1 MRAVN
6 ARRFPRPYRSVSES
20 RRIDAGRLPKNA
32 ALRSPTPESAVS
44 RTAVSRTL
52 RYYGLFAGAAYCV
65 FIPFLIPAIAQAH
78 SISAWWWTPTALICA
93 ALPGVLVGVHCLVS
107 SNPLRLRRWAA
118 LGALGVL
125 VAELLWWPAWNGTP
139 LDDATVYWLGPFVV
153 LGTICAMIAWKPA
166 PAALYLIVCAVTI
179 KVTGNVTQGVS
190 SPATMITDAACSAA
204 FAIVPF
210 ALGVSGLSIAATLD
224 RNSAAEIAL
233 AEQTA
238 ATRARLA
245 ERALAR
251 AITHDE
257 IMSTLLEASRDPESP
272 ELPSRATATLVALD
286 DALRETTSGLNPEPA
301 GVVGRLSEA
310 AQHNDPGMTVSS
322 DVRTSAGSTYPQSA
336 VDALVGATAEAAR
349 NCFRHVPPECTR
361 FCRILVEDHRIEVTI
376 GDDGPGF
383 DRLTV
388 PRERLGLAMSVEERL
403 RRVGGEAAVDS
414 VPGRGTTLALGW
426 HRPAEPVRVD
436 DPDPLRLRSSTARV
450 LAATIIVVLA
460 VAAALNPGS
469 VTWWAPVA
477 IIAMM
482 AVAVAFLVGGAT
494 DLLRPLPGLFVAAVP
509 ALMCTTY
516 LFTLADTTQ
525 TIPLWVTG
533 PPALMAALLA
543 MRGRPAAAILGFA
556 VALAVSGL
564 WSYTATGNALPGI
577 LLIGPSGGFVAIGIV
592 FARVNRTL
600 ARDLTD
606 SRRRTA
612 DAAGTVAATR
622 AAAQER
628 ARQLEPVTALARPL
642 LLRLCS
648 GGYIDDATRTECG
661 LTEARLRDLLRS
673 RALCTPDINDAVD
686 AARRRGI
693 TVSLLDDRG
702 LDRPDS
708 DAPDPLDKSTREL
721 IIDTLRR
728 AADGAVRI
736 RALPQ
741 HRTFAVSVV
750 AEADD
755 RCEWIGVGTDG
766 RVRTTVTEM
775 GVTDR
780 GFMESPR

>member
-1 MRAVN
+1 M
-6 ARRFPRPYRSVSES
+6 
-20 RRIDAGRLPKNA
+20 
-32 ALRSPTPESAVS
+32 
-44 RTAVSRTL
+44 
-52 RYYGLFAGAAYCV
+52 
-65 FIPFLIPAIAQAH
+65 
-78 SISAWWWTPTALICA
+78 
-93 ALPGVLVGVHCLVS
+93 
-107 SNPLRLRRWAA
+107 
-118 LGALGVL
+118 L
-125 VAELLWWPAWNGTP
+125 VAEFLWWPAWNGTP

-153 LGTICAMIAWKPA
+153 LGTICAMLAWKPA
-166 PAALYLIVCAVTI
+166 PAALYLIVCAITI
-179 KVTGNVTQGVS
+179 KVTGNVAQGIS

-210 ALGVSGLSIAATLD
+210 ALGVSGLGIAATLD

-238 ATRARLA
+238 ATRARSA
-245 ERALAR
+245 QRALAR
-251 AITHDE
+251 SITHDE
-257 IMSTLLEASRDPESP
+257 IMSTLLEASRDPDSP
-272 ELPSRATATLVALD
+272 GLPSRATATLVALD

-310 AQHNDPGMTVSS
+310 AQHNDPAMTVSS
-322 DVRTSAGSTYPQSA
+322 DVRASAGSTYPQSA
-336 VDALVGATAEAAR
+336 VEALVGATAEAAR
-349 NCFRHVPPECTR
+349 NCFRHVPPECAR
-361 FCRILVEDHRIEVTI
+361 SCRILVDDHGIEVTI

-383 DRLTV
+383 DRSAV

-414 VPGRGTTLALGW
+414 VPGSGTTLALVW

-436 DPDPLRLRSSTARV
+436 DPDPLRLRSPTARV
-450 LAATIIVVLA
+450 LAATILVVLA
-460 VAAALNPGS
+460 VAAALNTGS
-469 VTWWAPVA
+469 APWWAAVG
-477 IIAMM
+477 IVAMM
-482 AVAVAFLVGGAT
+482 AVAVAVLVGGTT
-494 DLLRPLPGLFVAAVP
+494 DRLRPLPGLFVAAVP
-509 ALMCTTY
+509 ALMCATY

-533 PPALMAALLA
+533 PPALIAALLA
-543 MRGRPAAAILGFA
+543 MRGRPVIAILGFA
-556 VALAVSGL
+556 VALAVTGL
-564 WSYTATGNALPGI
+564 WSFTTTGNALSGV

-612 DAAGTVAATR
+612 EAAGNVAATR

-642 LLRLCS
+642 LLQLC
-648 GGYIDDATRTECG
+648 GVEHIDDAPRTECS

-673 RALCTPDINDAVD
+673 RALCTPDINAAIDD
-686 AARRRGI
+686 ARRRGVS
-693 TVSLLDDRG
+693 VSLLDDRG

-708 DAPDPLDKSTREL
+708 DAPDPLDKSTRDL
-721 IIDTLRR
+721 IVGTLRR
-728 AADGAVRI
+728 AAGGAVRI

-741 HRTFAVSVV
+741 HRAFVVSVV

-755 RCEWIGVGTDG
+755 RCEWIGIDTDG

-775 GVTDR
+775 GVTDL
-780 GFMESPR
+780 GFIESPR

>member
-1 MRAVN
+1 M
-6 ARRFPRPYRSVSES
+6 
-20 RRIDAGRLPKNA
+20 
-32 ALRSPTPESAVS
+32 
-44 RTAVSRTL
+44 
-52 RYYGLFAGAAYCV
+52 
-65 FIPFLIPAIAQAH
+65 FIPFLIPAVAQAR

-93 ALPGVLVGVHCLVS
+93 ALPGVLVGVHCLIS
-107 SNPLRLRRWAA
+107 ANPVRLRRWAA

-125 VAELLWWPAWNGTP
+125 VAEFLWWPAWNGTP

-166 PAALYLIVCAVTI
+166 PAALYLIVCAVTF
-179 KVTGNVTQGVS
+179 KVTGNVAQGVS

-245 ERALAR
+245 QRALAR

-310 AQHNDPGMTVSS
+310 AQRNDPGMTVSS
-322 DVRTSAGSTYPQSA
+322 DVRASAGSTYPQSA

-361 FCRILVEDHRIEVTI
+361 FCRILVEDHGIEVTI

-383 DRLTV
+383 DRSAV

-403 RRVGGEAAVDS
+403 RRVGGEATVDS

-426 HRPAEPVRVD
+426 RRPAEPVPVD

-450 LAATIIVVLA
+450 LASTIIVVLA
-460 VAAALNPGS
+460 VSAALNPGS
-469 VTWWAPVA
+469 VPWWAPVA

-482 AVAVAFLVGGAT
+482 AVAVAFLVGGAA

-509 ALMCTTY
+509 ALMCATY
-516 LFTLADTTQ
+516 LLTLADTTQ

-543 MRGRPAAAILGFA
+543 MRGRPTAAILGFA

-564 WSYTATGNALPGI
+564 WSYRDGQRTSRDSADRPVRRLRRDRHRVRAGQSDAGARSDRQSTTHRGCCGQCRRDACGGPGTRSTTRTGDRARPATPAATLQRRIHRRRNPNRMRSHRGATTR
-577 LLIGPSGGFVAIGIV
+577 SVAFQGIV
-592 FARVNRTL
+592 H
-600 ARDLTD
+600 
-606 SRRRTA
+606 SGHQRRGRRCPT
-612 DAAGTVAATR
+612 
-622 AAAQER
+622 
-628 ARQLEPVTALARPL
+628 
-642 LLRLCS
+642 S
-648 GGYIDDATRTECG
+648 GCHGQ
-661 LTEARLRDLLRS
+661 
-673 RALCTPDINDAVD
+673 P
-686 AARRRGI
+686 ARRPR
-693 TVSLLDDRG
+693 T
-702 LDRPDS
+702 RP
-708 DAPDPLDKSTREL
+708 
-721 IIDTLRR
+721 
-728 AADGAVRI
+728 
-736 RALPQ
+736 
-741 HRTFAVSVV
+741 
-750 AEADD
+750 
-755 RCEWIGVGTDG
+755 
-766 RVRTTVTEM
+766 
-775 GVTDR
+775 
-780 GFMESPR
+780 PRQ

>member
-1 MRAVN
+1 MRAVT
-6 ARRFPRPYRSVSES
+6 ARQFPRPYRSVSEF
-20 RRIDAGRLPKNA
+20 RRNSARRPSKNA
-32 ALRSPTPESAVS
+32 THQSPTADSAAS

-65 FIPFLIPAIAQAH
+65 FIPFLIPAVAQAR

-93 ALPGVLVGVHCLVS
+93 ALPGVLVGVHCLIS
-107 SNPLRLRRWAA
+107 ANPVKLRRWAA

-166 PAALYLIVCAVTI
+166 PAALYLIVCAITI
-179 KVTGNVTQGVS
+179 KVTGNVTQGIS
-190 SPATMITDAACSAA
+190 SPATMIADAACSAA

-210 ALGVSGLSIAATLD
+210 ALGVSGLRIAATLD

-245 ERALAR
+245 ERALTR

-257 IMSTLLEASRDPESP
+257 IMSTLLEAARNPDSP
-272 ELPSRATATLVALD
+272 RLPSRATATLVALD

-301 GVVGRLSEA
+301 GVVRRLSEA

-322 DVRTSAGSTYPQSA
+322 DVRASAGSTFPQVS
-336 VDALVGATAEAAR
+336 VEALVGATAEAAR
-349 NCFRHVPPECTR
+349 NCFRHVPPECSR
-361 FCRILVEDHRIEVTI
+361 SCRILVEDHGIEVTI

-383 DRLTV
+383 DRLAV

-403 RRVGGEAAVDS
+403 RRVGGEATVDS
-414 VPGRGTTLALGW
+414 GPGRGTTVTLVW
-426 HRPAEPVRVD
+426 HRPADPVRVD
-436 DPDPLRLRSSTARV
+436 EPDPLRLRSSTARV
-450 LAATIIVVLA
+450 LAASIVIVLA
-460 VAAALNPGS
+460 AAAALNPGS
-469 VTWWAPVA
+469 APWWVPVG
-477 IIAMM
+477 IVVMM

-494 DLLRPLPGLFVAAVP
+494 DVLRPLPALFVAAVP
-509 ALMCTTY
+509 ALMCATY
-516 LFTLADTTQ
+516 LFALEDTTQ
-525 TIPLWVTG
+525 AIPLWVTG
-533 PPALMAALLA
+533 PPALIAALLA
-543 MRGRPAAAILGFA
+543 MRGRPATAIIGFA
-556 VALAVSGL
+556 VALAVTGL
-564 WSYTATGNALPGI
+564 WSYAATGNALPGI
-577 LLIGPSGGFVAIGIV
+577 LLIGPSGGFVAIGVV

-600 ARDLTD
+600 AHDLTD
-606 SRRRTA
+606 SRQRTA
-612 DAAGTVAATR
+612 EAAGNVAAAR

-642 LLRLCS
+642 LLRLC
-648 GGYIDDATRTECG
+648 GGERLDDATRTECS

-673 RALCTPDINDAVD
+673 RALCTPDINAAVD
-686 AARRRGI
+686 DARRRGVA
-693 TVSLLDDRG
+693 VSLLDDRG

-721 IIDTLRR
+721 IIGTLRR

-736 RALPQ
+736 RALPR

-755 RCEWIGVGTDG
+755 RCEWVGVDADG

-775 GVTDR
+775 GITDL
-780 GFMESPR
+780 GFIESPR